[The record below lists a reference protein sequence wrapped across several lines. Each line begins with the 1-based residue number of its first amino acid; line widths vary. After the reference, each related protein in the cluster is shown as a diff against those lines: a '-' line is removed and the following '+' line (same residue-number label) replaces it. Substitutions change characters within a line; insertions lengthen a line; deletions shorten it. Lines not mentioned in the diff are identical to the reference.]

1 TLTIGKPY
9 TPAKLHITVRN
20 LSPDNT
26 TVKSVSFNGK
36 AIEDWRIHHNELIKG
51 GELEFI
57 Y

>member
-1 TLTIGKPY
+1 MTIGKPY

-51 GELEFI
+51 GELEFV